1 MCQPWVKCQTSVHP
15 ILFCEWSKTTHPRT
29 YKKYTSWVSSQFND
43 IQVLGVCRDWMNNT
57 LAFYCSEACKYLFL
71 TKRPKIMFILFHH
84 IFRLRIFL
92 LFFEISILIIKA
104 NINWMKPAKCL
115 FSPLIHCWNNVVNLP
130 FMCQCWINDEI
141 MLSINCWCV
150 NVESTMM

>member
-1 MCQPWVKCQTSVHP
+1 MSVLLIP
-15 ILFCEWSKTTHPRT
+15 FCKWSKTTHPRT

-57 LAFYCSEACKYLFL
+57 LAFYCSEACKYWFL

-92 LFFEISILIIKA
+92 LFYEISILIIKA
-104 NINWMKPAKCL
+104 NINWMKPTKCL
-115 FSPLIHCWNNVVNLP
+115 FFTVDSLLKQCCQPTVYVSMLNQRWNNVVHQLL
-130 FMCQCWINDEI
+130 MCQRWINDDVT
-141 MLSINCWCV
+141 LTV
-150 NVESTMM
+150 